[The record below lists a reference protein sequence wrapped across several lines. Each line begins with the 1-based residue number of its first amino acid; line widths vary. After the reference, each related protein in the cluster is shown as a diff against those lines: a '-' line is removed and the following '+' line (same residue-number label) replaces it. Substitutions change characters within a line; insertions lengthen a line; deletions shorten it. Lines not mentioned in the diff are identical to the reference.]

1 MDYISNT
8 QRERKEMLEE
18 IGTENIED
26 LFSIIP
32 KNVLLDH
39 NLDLPEGKS
48 EMELMDEVKS
58 ISKENTSLEDYTSF
72 LGAGSYDHYIPS
84 IVDHLILRSEFY
96 TAYTPYQAEL
106 SQGTLQALYEYQS
119 MMAELTGM
127 DIVNGSMLDGGSATA
142 ESILMATRITRK
154 NKVLLSEG
162 IHPSYRKV
170 SRSYGD
176 PKNIVW
182 EKISL
187 NKTSTDP
194 DDLKTKLDDD
204 TAAVVVQYPNFYG
217 TIEKLAEI
225 KEIVDNYK
233 KVMLIVIANPL
244 TLGVLTPPGKL
255 GADIVTGE
263 GQSLGNLI
271 NYGGPYLGY
280 IAIKDNRSHLRQLPG
295 RLSGATEDV
304 EGNKGFVLALQ
315 TREQHIRREKAP
327 SNICSNE
334 ALNALISAIYMS
346 ALGRKGIK
354 EVGEQSLQK
363 AHYLAD
369 RISDLSGFN
378 IINDQNFFHEF
389 LVDPPV
395 SAEKLVK
402 ELKKKNI
409 LAGIDISRFG
419 EKKGLLVSVTEKR
432 KKEEL
437 DEYAKALEV
446 FE

>member
-18 IGTENIED
+18 IGAENIAD

-48 EMELMDEVKS
+48 EMELMDEIKS
-58 ISKENTSLEDYTSF
+58 ISKENTSLKDYTSF

-176 PKNIVW
+176 PQNIEW

-187 NKTSTDP
+187 NKTSTNL

-244 TLGVLTPPGKL
+244 TLGILTPPGKL

-369 RISDLSGFN
+369 KISDISGFN
-378 IINDQNFFHEF
+378 IINEQNFFHEF